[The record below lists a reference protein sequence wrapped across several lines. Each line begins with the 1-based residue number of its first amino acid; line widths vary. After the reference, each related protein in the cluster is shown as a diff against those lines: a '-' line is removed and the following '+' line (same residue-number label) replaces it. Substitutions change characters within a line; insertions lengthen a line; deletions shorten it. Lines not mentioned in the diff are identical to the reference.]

1 VRIVLAGGSGSLGRR
16 IAADLTARRH
26 EVVVLTRSPRPGSP
40 FRQVEWDGVTVG
52 PWAAELEGAA
62 VINLA
67 GALVDRR
74 PTPANVEL
82 LKTSR
87 VEPTRALAAA
97 AATLTTPP
105 PVWIQAGTLAIY
117 GDAGEAV
124 LDESAPPAS

>member
-1 VRIVLAGGSGSLGRR
+1 MRIVLAGGSGSLGRR